1 LIGEKTGIRMD
12 VEGRYKWIVFLPSKQ
27 FDVGALTRYYGVFES
42 GELKVR
48 GIELRQRNTP
58 EFLREVQKNM
68 LDVLSNANDSNEF
81 VDLIPQAIEAMFE
94 CAARVINGS
103 IEIYKLVF
111 RTRISK
117 GITEYKVNNLVKSA
131 LLQMRDLGFNVQPGQ
146 SISYIVLN
154 EHKRDYRS
162 RVKVIESIDGNEV
175 VDVDY
180 YLRQIAKCGE
190 SILIPFGYTL
200 EKLELILNQ
209 LKLPGVIDVSVLP
222 RVGVG

>member
-1 LIGEKTGIRMD
+1 MD

-27 FDVGALTRYYGVFES
+27 YDVGALTRYYGVFDS

-58 EFLREVQKNM
+58 EFLREVQRNM
-68 LDVLSNANDSNEF
+68 LDVLSKANNSKEF
-81 VDLIPQAIEAMFE
+81 MDLIPQAIEAM
-94 CAARVINGS
+94 CACAKKIMKGTVEPS
-103 IEIYKLVF
+103 KLVF

-117 GITEYKVNNLVKSA
+117 GIAEYKVNNLVKSA

-154 EHKRDYRS
+154 EHTRGYKN
-162 RVKVIESIDGNEV
+162 RVKVIESITGDED

-180 YLRQIAKCGE
+180 YLRQIAKCAE

-200 EKLELILNQ
+200 EQLESMLHELRY
-209 LKLPGVIDVSVLP
+209 KEVSYVSVLSRK
-222 RVGVG
+222 RVSQTCI